1 MDDTATAPP
10 QLVPDHPAKWS
21 ARVLD
26 VLTELVEAEA
36 ERLDQRVRVLD
47 PFAGVGRQRLA
58 DALGSAAVISVTGVE
73 LQPEWSGTMVS
84 RLDPI
89 DTDTVNGDATDL
101 PAEWSGRF
109 DVIATSPCYGNR
121 MADHHDAADRCKA
134 CDGTGL
140 DGPPD
145 AEYPPAAVAG
155 QRSGPGPCP
164 TCKGQGLSWRNTYA
178 HALRR
183 QGGDLVLGS
192 AAGLQWGRAYR
203 RLHADAIMEMLRC
216 TTEGGLVLVNMSNHV
231 RDGEE
236 QLVVEWWV
244 NELLVRQCSIVEVRR
259 VRTPRQGFGANGG
272 TRVDGEVVIAMRTP
286 DTRRLL

>member
-10 QLVPDHPAKWS
+10 QVVPDHPAKWS
-21 ARVLD
+21 APVLD
-26 VLTELVEAEA
+26 VLTELVEREA
-36 ERLDQRVRVLD
+36 EQLDRRLRVLD

-58 DALGSAAVISVTGVE
+58 DALGSAAVIEVVGVE
-73 LQPEWSGTMVS
+73 LQPEWG
-84 RLDPI
+84 DEA
-89 DTDTVNGDATDL
+89 TVQGDATDL

-109 DVIATSPCYGNR
+109 DVVATSPCYGNR

-134 CDGTGL
+134 CAGTGG
-140 DGPPD
+140 DGD
-145 AEYPPAAVAG
+145 
-155 QRSGPGPCP
+155 GPCP
-164 TCKGQGLSWRNTYA
+164 TCKGTRLSWRNTYA

-183 QGGDLVLGS
+183 QGGDLVPGS

-216 TTEGGLVLVNMSNHV
+216 TIEGGLVLVNMSNHL

-236 QLVVEWWV
+236 QLVAEWWV

-259 VRTPRQGFGANGG
+259 VRTRRQRHGANGEA
-272 TRVDGEVVIAMRTP
+272 RVDGELVIAMRTP
-286 DTRRLL
+286 DERRLL

>member
-1 MDDTATAPP
+1 MADTDTAPP

-21 ARVLD
+21 TAVLD

-36 ERLDQRVRVLD
+36 EALDQRVRVLD

-58 DALGSAAVISVTGVE
+58 DRLGSAAVISVTGVE
-73 LQPEWSGTMVS
+73 LQPEWSGEA
-84 RLDPI
+84 LPEPGGAPPA
-89 DTDTVNGDATDL
+89 TVQGDATDL

-109 DVIATSPCYGNR
+109 HVIATSPCYGNR

-134 CDGTGL
+134 CDGQGCEEGCGTCTMDPSSAG
-140 DGPPD
+140 PD
-145 AEYPPAAVAG
+145 AHR
-155 QRSGPGPCP
+155 QCR
-164 TCKGQGLSWRNTYA
+164 TCKGHGLSWRNTYA

-183 QGGDLVLGS
+183 QGGDLVPGS

-216 TTEGGLVLVNMSNHV
+216 CTEGGLLLVNMSNHV

-259 VRTPRQGFGANGG
+259 VRTPRQRRGANGEA
-272 TRVDGEVVIAMRTP
+272 RVDGEVVIAMRTP
-286 DTRRLL
+286 DERRLL

>member
-10 QLVPDHPAKWS
+10 QVVPDHPAKWS
-21 ARVLD
+21 APVLD
-26 VLTELVEAEA
+26 VLTELVEREA
-36 ERLDQRVRVLD
+36 EQLDRRLRVLD

-58 DALGSAAVISVTGVE
+58 DALGSAAVIEVVGVE
-73 LQPEWSGTMVS
+73 LQPEWG
-84 RLDPI
+84 DEA
-89 DTDTVNGDATDL
+89 TVQGDATDL

-109 DVIATSPCYGNR
+109 DVVATSPCYGNR
-121 MADHHDAADRCKA
+121 MADHHDAADQCKA

-145 AEYPPAAVAG
+145 ADYPPPAVAG
-155 QRSGPGPCP
+155 TPSGPGPCR

-183 QGGDLVLGS
+183 QGGDLVPGS

-216 TTEGGLVLVNMSNHV
+216 TTEGGLVLVNMSNHL
-231 RDGEE
+231 RDGTE
-236 QLVVEWWV
+236 QLVAEWWV

-259 VRTPRQGFGANGG
+259 VRTRRQRHGANGEA
-272 TRVDGEVVIAMRTP
+272 RVDGELVIAMRAP
-286 DTRRLL
+286 DERRLL

>member
-21 ARVLD
+21 RRVLD

-89 DTDTVNGDATDL
+89 DTDTVQGDATDL
-101 PAEWSGRF
+101 PADWSGRF
-109 DVIATSPCYGNR
+109 EVVATSPCYGNR
-121 MADHHDAADRCKA
+121 MADHHDAADQCKHCA
-134 CDGTGL
+134 GRGSF
-140 DGPPD
+140 
-145 AEYPPAAVAG
+145 PAPMVAG
-155 QRSGPGPCP
+155 GTPPPEPCRV
-164 TCKGQGLSWRNTYA
+164 CKGSGLSWRNTYA

-183 QGGDLVLGS
+183 QGGDLVPGS

-244 NELLVRQCSIVEVRR
+244 NELLVRGCSIVEVRR
-259 VRTPRQGFGANGG
+259 VRTPRQRHGANGEA
-272 TRVDGEVVIAMRTP
+272 RVDGEVVIAMRTP

>member
-1 MDDTATAPP
+1 MADTDTAPP
-10 QLVPDHPAKWS
+10 QVVPDHPAKWS
-21 ARVLD
+21 APVLD
-26 VLTELVEAEA
+26 ALAELVEAEA

-58 DALGSAAVISVTGVE
+58 AALGSAAVISVTGVE

-109 DVIATSPCYGNR
+109 EVVATSPCYGNR
-121 MADHHDAADRCKA
+121 MADHHDAADQCKA

-145 AEYPPAAVAG
+145 AEYPPPAVAG

-183 QGGDLVLGS
+183 QGGDLVPGS